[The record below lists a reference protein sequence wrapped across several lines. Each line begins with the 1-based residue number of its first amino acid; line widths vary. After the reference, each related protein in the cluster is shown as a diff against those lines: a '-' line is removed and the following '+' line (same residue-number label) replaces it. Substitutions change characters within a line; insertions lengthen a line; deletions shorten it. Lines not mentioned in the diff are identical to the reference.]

1 LVGIN
6 HIAPEVGDVAAALD
20 FYGSIF
26 TFELRGSRRDDGN
39 RVTMAFLDM
48 GGQFFGVRRVFP
60 NKAVRAASSA
70 MNRIMAGYRTEAR
83 SLRAWPGSSL
93 SGWTAILMRRKMAL
107 AECVPIRGRL
117 CAVGCPFPG
126 DWTLAQY
133 NLF

>member
-48 GGQFFGVRRVFP
+48 GGQFFGIRRVFP
-60 NKAVRAASSA
+60 NKGGAGRIVRHEPYYG
-70 MNRIMAGYRTEAR
+70 RISHRGSQPQGMA
-83 SLRAWPGSSL
+83 
-93 SGWTAILMRRKMAL
+93 RKL
-107 AECVPIRGRL
+107 VERL
-117 CAVGCPFPG
+117 DG
-126 DWTLAQY
+126 DPDEKEDGIG
-133 NLF
+133 